1 MFIGLTI
8 NIDGVDNLSF
18 GKVVDFFTNRYT
30 ISIVIFS
37 HVLLKFIDN
46 IFCFFEYRLYLFY
59 KL

>member
-18 GKVVDFFTNRYT
+18 GKVVDFFTNRHT

-46 IFCFFEYRLYLFY
+46 IFCFF
-59 KL
+59 